1 MFYIY
6 LLSLNIDFGWES
18 NKVVAVAGGSNFT
31 LEMATRAKT
40 ELIVILAEPEREVL
54 KKFYAKY
61 QKHFQAAADKGL
73 VELVASANENE
84 SENESEGLDE
94 LSISANENQ
103 SENENEIECKCNPCC
118 AIS

>member
-40 ELIVILAEPEREVL
+40 ELIVIFAESEYEAY
-54 KKFYAKY
+54 KEFYADY

-73 VELVASANENE
+73 VELFT
-84 SENESEGLDE
+84 
-94 LSISANENQ
+94 
-103 SENENEIECKCNPCC
+103 SENENETKDESGNESENRS
-118 AIS
+118 AN